1 MGLSAW
7 SSTPASN
14 NASPPNGWPEGMA
27 PSAINDTGRQMMA
40 DLRAWYEDAQWID
53 LGHTCTY
60 ASGTQFTIGGGVD
73 RTGTYEVGRRVRA
86 IGSLTTTI
94 YGTISAAAYSAP
106 TNTITVVWD
115 SGSLQNETL
124 SISLHIIGADERTF
138 PSGTKLIFPGISS
151 APAGWTIDT
160 TTAYDKAAIRIRTS
174 GSTSTGGSVDFE
186 TAFASGSTGSYTLL
200 AADMPSHTH
209 TGTVSI
215 TDPGHFHSI
224 SPQAAQL
231 SGSFNRVSGSGLD
244 SGASATQSATTGIT
258 ATVSLNNIGGGGGH
272 SHSLSLAVKYLDACI
287 CVKS

>member
-106 TNTITVVWD
+106 TNTITDIATMTAIACSSRWMKKPIMRVPE
-115 SGSLQNETL
+115 SAEL
-124 SISLHIIGADERTF
+124 SSTEG
-138 PSGTKLIFPGISS
+138 PGRPGH
-151 APAGWTIDT
+151 PAGQGAGNDQ
-160 TTAYDKAAIRIRTS
+160 RL
-174 GSTSTGGSVDFE
+174 G
-186 TAFASGSTGSYTLL
+186 L
-200 AADMPSHTH
+200 
-209 TGTVSI
+209 
-215 TDPGHFHSI
+215 I
-224 SPQAAQL
+224 S
-231 SGSFNRVSGSGLD
+231 
-244 SGASATQSATTGIT
+244 
-258 ATVSLNNIGGGGGH
+258 
-272 SHSLSLAVKYLDACI
+272 
-287 CVKS
+287 